1 VRASLV
7 ATEDAASTCGSVTG
21 VSATGPTAAAAVMEV
36 RGLGAGWAG
45 GLNGQAAAG
54 GDDPKGRCCWLPAD
68 GKQKRLGVCTS
79 SVSVNASHAR
89 VSATQRSEN

>member
-1 VRASLV
+1 MRASLV

-45 GLNGQAAAG
+45 GLMARLLLAVMTPKDAAAG
-54 GDDPKGRCCWLPAD
+54 CPPTGNGRGWGCALVPS
-68 GKQKRLGVCTS
+68 Q
-79 SVSVNASHAR
+79 
-89 VSATQRSEN
+89 